1 MIARQLAAQT
11 YPLSDVSL
19 ERFAAILV
27 RRELKKGALWLNQG
41 EICHELGYV
50 HQGMVRQFYYKN
62 NKEMT
67 EHFSCEGSVFICIES
82 FLRQQPSSLLV
93 EALEPTRFPDETNEE
108 LPEEPISEEESTEEP
123 PQSQTDIL
131 DEITGQMKL
140 FDD

>member
-1 MIARQLAAQT
+1 MIARRLSAQT

-41 EICHELGYV
+41 EVCHELGYV

-67 EHFSCEGSVFICIES
+67 EHFSC
-82 FLRQQPSSLLV
+82 
-93 EALEPTRFPDETNEE
+93 
-108 LPEEPISEEESTEEP
+108 
-123 PQSQTDIL
+123 
-131 DEITGQMKL
+131 
-140 FDD
+140 